1 MSDIRFIDSLN
12 VGAYTIDN
20 GGGGSGS
27 IGINIL
33 ENVNNYVIT
42 ATGYP
47 NIIQG
52 EPNLQ
57 FDGLNLTIGG
67 NSSGTTRL
75 EVYHTGSIDNLML
88 IRNTST
94 NTGIKVDGQ
103 GRFQL
108 LEFSSLPSP
117 VEGGIVFASNEFY
130 VGI

>member
-12 VGAYTIDN
+12 VGAYTIEPV
-20 GGGGSGS
+20 SGS
-27 IGINIL
+27 INVL

-47 NIIQG
+47 DIIQG

-67 NSSGTTRL
+67 NSSGTSRL

-94 NTGIKVDGQ
+94 NTGIKVDGD

-108 LEFSSLPSP
+108 LEFASLPSP
-117 VEGGIVFASNEFY
+117 VEGGIVYASNEFY
-130 VGI
+130 VGM

>member
-12 VGAYTIDN
+12 VGAYIVEAT
-20 GGGGSGS
+20 GSF
-27 IGINIL
+27 NVL

-47 NIIQG
+47 NIVQG
-52 EPNLQ
+52 EPNLR

-67 NSSGTTRL
+67 APSGTTRL
-75 EVYHTGSIDNLML
+75 EVYHTGSVDDLML

-94 NTGIKVDGQ
+94 NTGIKVDNA

-117 VEGGIVFASNEFY
+117 VEGGIVYASNEFY
-130 VGI
+130 VGM